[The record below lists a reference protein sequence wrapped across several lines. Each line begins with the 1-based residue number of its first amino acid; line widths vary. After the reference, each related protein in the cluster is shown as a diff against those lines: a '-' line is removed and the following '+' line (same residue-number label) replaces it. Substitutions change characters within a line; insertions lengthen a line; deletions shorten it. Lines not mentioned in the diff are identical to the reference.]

1 METKKCPFCGEE
13 IKVEAIKCKHCGEF
27 IESKKEMIETATN
40 SKLLI
45 VPKAWYSLKKL
56 KWLSTAGFIILYIFI
71 RILLKN
77 TKDISQSDINVILD
91 FLSSI
96 IGIGV
101 VYYLY
106 LLTKYVDNFIK
117 EFPSLKLFYWLY
129 VIGVILSLWLSF
141 EELSSS
147 ETEIGAFFLIILLLL
162 FIVSI
167 ICQFIVSR
175 TLMKIKNDTV
185 GGLKTIGTAFFI
197 FVLVDIFW
205 FVISMSIAVIEGIE
219 EGLSDEYYDIAET
232 SSLMT
237 TTEIISSIIS
247 ITFSLVIINLISKTL
262 KKAVTHNENISS
274 TEDIND

>member
-27 IESKKEMIETATN
+27 IESKKEEPENSTN
-40 SKLLI
+40 SKLLV

-56 KWLSTAGFIILYIFI
+56 KWLSTAGLIMLYIFI
-71 RILLKN
+71 RILLKS

-96 IGIGV
+96 IGIAV
-101 VYYLY
+101 IYYLY
-106 LLTKYVDNFIK
+106 LLTKYVNNFIK

-129 VIGVILSLWLSF
+129 VIGVIFSLWLSF
-141 EELSSS
+141 TELSSS
-147 ETEIGAFFLIILLLL
+147 ETEIGAFFFIILFLLV
-162 FIVSI
+162 IVGI

-205 FVISMSIAVIEGIE
+205 FLISMTIAIIEGIE

-237 TTEIISSIIS
+237 TTEIIGSIIS
-247 ITFSLVIINLISKTL
+247 IAFSLVIINLISKTMR
-262 KKAVTHNENISS
+262 KAVAHNENISS
-274 TEDIND
+274 TEVIND

>member
-71 RILLKN
+71 TILLKN
-77 TKDISQSDINVILD
+77 IKNISQSDINVILD

-147 ETEIGAFFLIILLLL
+147 ETEIGAFFFIILLLL
-162 FIVSI
+162 LIVSI

-197 FVLVDIFW
+197 FVLVDIFLLVVRLNQVVV
-205 FVISMSIAVIEGIE
+205 FC
-219 EGLSDEYYDIAET
+219 
-232 SSLMT
+232 
-237 TTEIISSIIS
+237 
-247 ITFSLVIINLISKTL
+247 ITKCHF
-262 KKAVTHNENISS
+262 
-274 TEDIND
+274 